1 MKRLAAASALI
12 AFALFGGVTFASGS
26 TGHVQA
32 NLPVWPKLS
41 TKQVGRY
48 ETRLSFAVTTKP
60 GARCGGS
67 IAAGG
72 QKVSLPVVIATQ
84 GLATWS
90 WAVTAGGPSG
100 RWSMNAQCNVS
111 GASGK
116 ATIQP
121 IVILPV
127 GNRSPLIAPD
137 SLAVAAGRSVKP
149 LHHITTTHKTGIGAA
164 SGDPF
169 INEKG
174 YCTYG
179 AWEHAQWLGSNVWG
193 NAIDWYAEASGK
205 LPEGTTPKA
214 GAVFVWK
221 IGKWGHVG
229 LVTGPANA
237 QGSFPTMEMNGGAMV
252 DSVKAITTEFGKW
265 VAHTRNVGS
274 DMFFIY
280 PPAPA
285 APVFNAS
292 AYIGHIVKQNNGN
305 VTAWLVVNDNG
316 PKRNWIPDQS
326 TYECLK
332 AKGAPGP
339 DLLSAAQLDQMP
351 DENGVWVH
359 CASSPPPTTTTV
371 SQPPPPPP
379 TTTTAPAA
387 PKPDTT
393 PPSVPLG
400 LQATSSSQTSITV
413 AWSFDRQCRRRRV
426 LRLPERLARLQR
438 FSDERHLEWALVR
451 TELHD
456 RCRRLRR
463 RPEPLGQATIS
474 ASTAACPAP
483 PPPAPSVT
491 LSKGPARA
499 GCRSRLLLHGG
510 HPAQLPR
517 RLPFGRLLRQRAA
530 AGTCLHLLDDGDVV
544 DLLLLRVRRHAGV
557 GGGRRGQLQCRQLVI
572 AIRYLSQPV
581 VAFISETCREV
592 QPCTYAL

>member
-252 DSVKAITTEFGKW
+252 DSVNAITTEFGKW

-413 AWSFDRQCRRRRV
+413 AWNASTDNVGVAGYFVFLNGSHVSNASATSATLSGLSCGQSYRSVSTPTTPSRTTQGRRPSAPRLLPVRHRRLQPRRSLSARARHVRAAEPTATTWRSPCTTSQAAPIRSAATAARRRRD
-426 LRLPERLARLQR
+426 
-438 FSDERHLEWALVR
+438 S
-451 TELHD
+451 
-456 RCRRLRR
+456 
-463 RPEPLGQATIS
+463 
-474 ASTAACPAP
+474 STP
-483 PPPAPSVT
+483 T
-491 LSKGPARA
+491 R
-499 GCRSRLLLHGG
+499 
-510 HPAQLPR
+510 
-517 RLPFGRLLRQRAA
+517 
-530 AGTCLHLLDDGDVV
+530 
-544 DLLLLRVRRHAGV
+544 
-557 GGGRRGQLQCRQLVI
+557 
-572 AIRYLSQPV
+572 
-581 VAFISETCREV
+581 
-592 QPCTYAL
+592 